1 MGQSLRDR
9 TGILPFPARPTPE
22 SAAPSRDSLSI
33 DAELV
38 TSIVAGQQLIDAA
51 TEGASEYVMKSPDGQ
66 TSVRVTLAIRESRR
80 GTQTFDGGTLAVD
93 WTESAIEYRGARVSL
108 LRVELQLLGALLDA
122 NGSVVSRAALIQ
134 AAWPRADTQ
143 SRENSLA
150 VYVCGLRKRL
160 TAIGLPDAL
169 ETVRREGYRF
179 RPASAVRGP
188 LAVVSTG

>member
-51 TEGASEYVMKSPDGQ
+51 TEGASMKSPDGQ
-66 TSVRVTLAIRESRR
+66 TSVRVMLAIRESRR

-93 WTESAIEYRGARVSL
+93 WTERAIEYRGARVSL

-188 LAVVSTG
+188 LAVISTG